1 MRNIMRL
8 LTHAFG
14 FFLLVGCSATAVAP
28 AAAQLRPEVETF
40 IGEMV
45 NRHGFSQAEL
55 ESILGMAQFQPTI
68 IDAISRPA
76 TSRPWYEF
84 RTLFVNPK
92 RIAGGV
98 AFWNSHAEIL
108 ERARREFGIPE
119 EIIVAVVGVET
130 FYGAQA
136 GRHRV
141 LDALTTLA
149 FGYPKRAG
157 FFRDELEQYLLLGR
171 DQKADVLSI
180 KGSYAGAIG
189 IPQFMPSSYRR
200 YAVDY
205 DNDGKIDLSGS
216 TADAIGSVANY
227 LKSYGWEAEQAVA
240 VPALV
245 NSEIYQEARFSGN
258 WPSYT
263 VVDMKTL
270 GIAPRASVPGN
281 SYASLIELENNGG
294 NEYWLGFNNFYVITR
309 YNRSVNYAMSVL
321 ELAQAIRAARNSS
334 F

>member
-68 IDAISRPA
+68 IDALSRPA

-84 RTLFVNPK
+84 RTLFINPK

-119 EIIVAVVGVET
+119 EIIVA
-130 FYGAQA
+130 
-136 GRHRV
+136 
-141 LDALTTLA
+141 
-149 FGYPKRAG
+149 
-157 FFRDELEQYLLLGR
+157 
-171 DQKADVLSI
+171 
-180 KGSYAGAIG
+180 
-189 IPQFMPSSYRR
+189 
-200 YAVDY
+200 
-205 DNDGKIDLSGS
+205 
-216 TADAIGSVANY
+216 
-227 LKSYGWEAEQAVA
+227 
-240 VPALV
+240 
-245 NSEIYQEARFSGN
+245 
-258 WPSYT
+258 
-263 VVDMKTL
+263 
-270 GIAPRASVPGN
+270 
-281 SYASLIELENNGG
+281 
-294 NEYWLGFNNFYVITR
+294 
-309 YNRSVNYAMSVL
+309 
-321 ELAQAIRAARNSS
+321 
-334 F
+334 